1 MDKKEPLRFIYIVD
15 SFPPL
20 NHQVGIRTLEIS
32 KRLVKQNI
40 FPIILTQKIKKN
52 SSLNYS
58 FMNSIPESLD
68 IYRSYLFE
76 SKNRYR
82 FFLIFNFFR
91 LAFYLGCIPLFFLKI
106 KRILRKNKTVKFI
119 YASGPSFYTFI
130 IGYLLK
136 KKYLLPLVVEYR
148 DPWSFNP
155 YSEEHVQKLIKRIDS
170 SIEKRI
176 LSFADIIITV
186 SPALKSF
193 LQKNFP
199 IISKKSIFSIASGL
213 NINKLKNYSRKN
225 PQEIIFTFTGTL
237 YYKRNIEPLLKIIS
251 ELKQEMFFKDINF
264 TLKIYGTTLG
274 IDLHK
279 LVKKYNLKDLVL
291 IGGLIPR
298 TKALEEIKKSDLA
311 VHIGENLNYPTIA
324 FKVWD
329 YLSCRKKI
337 LYLGREDSYTAYF
350 LKNNNFG
357 ITLPLED
364 LNEGKFILR
373 DLLNDLIDSN
383 FKTIIEDNLINDF
396 TWDKRVKEF
405 INKVVNNFKE

>member
-1 MDKKEPLRFIYIVD
+1 MDKKESLKFIYIVD

-52 SSLNYS
+52 SSLNYT
-58 FMNSIPESLD
+58 FMNKIPDSLN

-91 LAFYLGCIPLFFLKI
+91 LAFYLGCIPLLFLKI
-106 KRILRKNKTVKFI
+106 KRILRKDKKVKFI
-119 YASGPSFYTFI
+119 YASGPSFYTHI

-136 KKYLLPLVVEYR
+136 KKFLLPLVVEYR

-155 YSEEHVQKLIKRIDS
+155 YIEEQVQNFIKRIDL
-170 SIEKRI
+170 SIEKKI
-176 LSFADIIITV
+176 LNIADIIITV
-186 SPALKSF
+186 SPVLKSF
-193 LQKNFP
+193 LKKNFP
-199 IISKKSIFSIASGL
+199 FIANKPIFSISNGL
-213 NINKLKNYSRKN
+213 NINKFKNHLKKDN
-225 PQEIIFTFTGTL
+225 QEIVFTFTGTL

-251 ELKQEMFFKDINF
+251 ELKQENFFKNKNF
-264 TLKIYGTTLG
+264 SMKIYGTTLG

-279 LVKKYNLKDLVL
+279 LVKKLKINNLVF

-311 VHIGENLNYPTIA
+311 IHIGENFNYPTIA

-337 LYLGREDSYTAYF
+337 LYLGREDSYTAKF
-350 LKNNNFG
+350 LKEYDLG
-357 ITLPLED
+357 LTIT
-364 LNEGKFILR
+364 I
-373 DLLNDLIDSN
+373 NDLIKGKSIL
-383 FKTIIEDNLINDF
+383 KNLLTQLNNDEF
-396 TWDKRVKEF
+396 ERTFDEKLLEEFSWD
-405 INKVVNNFKE
+405 NKVAQFITRIIKNF